1 MLQVNTDKTKV
12 IIFSRGKVRKI
23 PIFRCD
29 NNVVEVVDEYV
40 YLGTTFNY
48 DNSFRKAQ
56 IKQLNQARRAM
67 YSLFSKTYHFN
78 LPIDILL
85 ELFDQ
90 RVLPME
96 AKWGFGILKELISDS
111 K

>member
-1 MLQVNTDKTKV
+1 MIMIHFAKHKS
-12 IIFSRGKVRKI
+12 I
-23 PIFRCD
+23 
-29 NNVVEVVDEYV
+29 
-40 YLGTTFNY
+40 
-48 DNSFRKAQ
+48 
-56 IKQLNQARRAM
+56 IKQLNQARRGN
-67 YSLFSKTYHFN
+67 SLLSKTYQFKI
-78 LPIDILL
+78 PIDILL